1 MPTGCSMLRSAAAIA
16 TILLA
21 ATSATMDGAVAADRD
36 HAFFR
41 SLAGE
46 WSGPGEI
53 VAGKYKGTKFV
64 CNFTGE
70 APGSRVGVTLDGS
83 CRVGVFSQKMQA
95 SIEKRGRGYRGKFL
109 DGAEGKGLD
118 VVSGNV
124 DGERVVLSL
133 VRNKLRGAMLARL
146 SGKDA
151 MNVTVSVKVDKEMVP
166 VIGISLKRT
175 DTATTGS
182 IKR

>member
-1 MPTGCSMLRSAAAIA
+1 ME
-16 TILLA
+16 
-21 ATSATMDGAVAADRD
+21 GAVAADRD
-36 HAFFR
+36 HEFFR
-41 SLAGE
+41 SLSGE

-70 APGSRVGVTLDGS
+70 TPGARVGVTLDGS
-83 CRVGVFSQKMQA
+83 CRVGIFSQKMQA

-109 DGAEGKGLD
+109 DGAKGKGLD

-124 DGERVVLSL
+124 DGQRVVLSL

-146 SGKDA
+146 ASKDA
-151 MNVTVSVKVDKEMVP
+151 MNVTVSVKVDKKMVP
-166 VIGISLKRT
+166 VIGMSLKRV
-175 DTATTGS
+175 DDRATGS

>member
-1 MPTGCSMLRSAAAIA
+1 MLKSAAATA
-16 TILLA
+16 AILLA
-21 ATSATMDGAVAADRD
+21 ATSATMEGASASDRD
-36 HAFFR
+36 QAFFR

-70 APGSRVGVTLDGS
+70 PPASRVGVTLDGS
-83 CRVGVFSQKMQA
+83 CRVGIFSQKMQA
-95 SIEKRGRGYRGKFL
+95 SIEKRGCGYCGKFL
-109 DGAEGKGLD
+109 DGAKGKGLD

-146 SGKDA
+146 SGKDS

-175 DTATTGS
+175 DTSVTGS